1 MPHSLLWEVQAA
13 GPHLL
18 WIQTPV
24 ILIVNCFKYSKSFG
38 EKSYYNLYYT
48 LIRRSGE
55 WNNSDYLFVEAPV
68 SGWDVLSEHFVLRL
82 DVLEGEQM
90 AKYADLCESG
100 QIVMTRQLGQ
110 SISKSAGLVGY
121 SHSALVSIYQKWHS
135 GEPATGSWWSKGWP
149 LWSNPTDEL
158 GFRLHS
164 TSEFV
169 VYGVV

>member
-1 MPHSLLWEVQAA
+1 
-13 GPHLL
+13 
-18 WIQTPV
+18 
-24 ILIVNCFKYSKSFG
+24 
-38 EKSYYNLYYT
+38 
-48 LIRRSGE
+48 
-55 WNNSDYLFVEAPV
+55 
-68 SGWDVLSEHFVLRL
+68 
-82 DVLEGEQM
+82 M

-110 SISKSAGLVGY
+110 SISNSAGLVWY

-169 VYGVV
+169 VYGVVQPQTSQGVHADYCSPLRAPKMGILASQLDHGAMLLLTSWCQRPQDTSTDLVESMPWQVRAGLAAKARPTRHQAGGHNVISVYLN